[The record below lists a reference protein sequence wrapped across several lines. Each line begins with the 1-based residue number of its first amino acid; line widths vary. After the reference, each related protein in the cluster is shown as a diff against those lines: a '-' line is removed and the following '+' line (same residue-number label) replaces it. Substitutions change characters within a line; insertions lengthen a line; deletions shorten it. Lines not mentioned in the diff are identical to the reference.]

1 MAITRDSVMTLD
13 KLGSRVRLLTG
24 IEAAEV
30 DDGDLSVLLTM
41 AIEWV
46 EEQEG
51 ATYTVNTHD
60 LQDQA
65 VTYYTSYLA
74 SIAQNGMGI
83 ENIKIGE
90 IFISYGD
97 ADKDPYGKYLSM
109 ARDALLQKNALS
121 ITTSTYNADPT
132 MGDVDWKKNI
142 DGSSSTLNVRQKPR
156 NIN

>member
-1 MAITRDSVMTLD
+1 MTLD

-24 IEAAEV
+24 IQSSEV
-30 DDGDLSVLLTM
+30 DDDDLSILMTM

-51 ATYTVNTHD
+51 ASFTVNTND

-74 SIAQNGMGI
+74 SIAQNGMGVK
-83 ENIKIGE
+83 NLKIGD
-90 IFISYGD
+90 IFLSYD
-97 ADKDPYGKYLSM
+97 DEDPYGKYLDM
-109 ARDALLQKNALS
+109 ARTALLQKNALS

-132 MGDVDWKKNI
+132 LGDIDWKKNI

>member
-1 MAITRDSVMTLD
+1 MADITRDSVMTLNKVGD
-13 KLGSRVRLLTG
+13 RVRLLTG
-24 IEAAEV
+24 IEATEV
-30 DDGDLSVLLTM
+30 DNSDLSILMTM

-51 ATYTVNTHD
+51 STYTVNTHD

-90 IFISYGD
+90 VFISYGD
-97 ADKDPYGKYLSM
+97 DDPYGKYLDM

-142 DGSSSTLNVRQKPR
+142 DGSNSTLNVRQKPR

>member
-1 MAITRDSVMTLD
+1 
-13 KLGSRVRLLTG
+13 
-24 IEAAEV
+24 
-30 DDGDLSVLLTM
+30 M

-51 ATYTVNTHD
+51 ASFTVNTND

-65 VTYYTSYLA
+65 VTYYTAYLA

-83 ENIKIGE
+83 ENLKIGE
-90 IFISYGD
+90 IFITYD
-97 ADKDPYGKYLSM
+97 DEDPYGKYLDM
-109 ARDALLQKNALS
+109 ARNALLQKNALS

-132 MGDVDWKKNI
+132 LGDIDWKKNI

-156 NIN
+156 NID